1 MKLEKLNGDEG
12 AGGATGESSKTPSA
26 EAGEAEKE
34 VPYGCKREGRR
45 ITLVDVVKGPFEPQ
59 GSGYKGEL
67 SAPISWLLLL
77 TMLILSLSS
86 HLAGGPIVETHSVSL
101 V

>member
-59 GSGYKGEL
+59 
-67 SAPISWLLLL
+67 
-77 TMLILSLSS
+77 ILSLSS